1 MKNVMSFL
9 KKNWPEVIR
18 PVVVLVVICI
28 CVSAA
33 LAVTNFITA
42 PVIAEGELLR
52 NNGSRVELFPAEAYN
67 KLEGEWDGVAEAY
80 DVVTGGEVIGYIIT
94 GVAKGYGGDV
104 PVLVAI
110 DTAGSIVGIQI
121 SGTEETQGLGSKIE
135 ESAFKDQFKGLAA
148 APVTLNTEVQQVA
161 GATVSSSAA
170 VAAVNKAID
179 AYTVISGGELV
190 KVDHRAELF
199 PAESYNVL
207 DGAWEGVAEACEV
220 VTGGEVIGHIVTGIA
235 NGYGGE
241 VSVLVA
247 FDPAGTVMG
256 VEILGDDETQGLGSK
271 IAEAAFKD
279 QFKGLAAAEITLNT
293 EIQQIASATVSS
305 TAAVDA
311 FNSAVAAYT
320 VITGKEA

>member
-1 MKNVMSFL
+1 MNNLKAFL
-9 KKNWPEVIR
+9 KKSWPDLIR

-28 CVSAA
+28 CVSVA
-33 LAVTNFITA
+33 LAVTNYITA

-80 DVVTGGEVIGYIIT
+80 DVVEGGEVIGYIIT

-104 PVLVAI
+104 PVLVAV
-110 DTAGSIVGIQI
+110 DAAGSIVGIQI

-148 APVTLNTEVQQVA
+148 AALTLNSDVQQVA

-170 VAAVNKAID
+170 VAAVNNALA
-179 AYTVISGGELV
+179 AYNIIMGGSA
-190 KVDHRAELF
+190 VDPRAELF
-199 PAESYNVL
+199 PADSYNVL
-207 DGAWEGVAEACEV
+207 KGAWDGVAEACEAV
-220 VTGGEVIGHIVTGIA
+220 VGGEVAGHIVTGTA
-235 NGYGGE
+235 AGYGGE

-247 FDPAGTVMG
+247 FDAAGTVTG
-256 VEILGDDETQGLGSK
+256 VEILAGDETPGLGSK
-271 IAEAAFKD
+271 ISEAEFKAQFKD
-279 QFKGLAAAEITLNT
+279 LPAEEITLNT
-293 EIQQIASATVSS
+293 EIQQIAHATTSS

-311 FNSAVAAYT
+311 YNSAVAAYKA
-320 VITGKEA
+320 ITGKEA

>member
-9 KKNWPEVIR
+9 KKSWPEVIR
-18 PVVVLVVICI
+18 PGVVLLVFCI

-80 DVVTGGEVIGYIIT
+80 DVVE
-94 GVAKGYGGDV
+94 
-104 PVLVAI
+104 
-110 DTAGSIVGIQI
+110 
-121 SGTEETQGLGSKIE
+121 
-135 ESAFKDQFKGLAA
+135 
-148 APVTLNTEVQQVA
+148 
-161 GATVSSSAA
+161 
-170 VAAVNKAID
+170 
-179 AYTVISGGELV
+179 
-190 KVDHRAELF
+190 
-199 PAESYNVL
+199 
-207 DGAWEGVAEACEV
+207 
-220 VTGGEVIGHIVTGIA
+220 GGEVIGHIVTGIA

-271 IAEAAFKD
+271 ITEAEFKE